1 MVAADR
7 VEVMLFTGGGVQV
20 YLRSGFKSAELCR
33 FDVGSVMQ
41 LFVLDTFS
49 NEQEVEA
56 ALITA
61 EHMLLLQTH
70 TENTVRFLHC
80 SNYNRLHPHMKLNT
94 TTNLQEEKIAVLP

>member
-1 MVAADR
+1 MVAADC

-20 YLRSGFKSAELCR
+20 YLRSRFKSAELR
-33 FDVGSVMQ
+33 RSDVGSVMQ

-49 NEQEVEA
+49 HEQEVEA

-70 TENTVRFLHC
+70 T
-80 SNYNRLHPHMKLNT
+80 
-94 TTNLQEEKIAVLP
+94 